1 MKIDKKSN
9 ETILIYYIGYVTLNS
24 VKPLYLT
31 VNKVNECIRQHNG
44 NKYLTLV
51 HTDKSKDTRKMY
63 KELWKKKI

>member
-9 ETILIYYIGYVTLNS
+9 ETILIYDIGYVTLNR

-31 VNKVNECIRQHNG
+31 VNKVNGCIRQHNG
-44 NKYLTLV
+44 NKYLILV